1 MSASESLF
9 TPPRQ
14 RGFLVHGGTALC
26 LLAGAGLSG
35 WLAFQQEQGY
45 ALILYLLLGLALLI
59 PLPGI
64 AYRLHGLAYS
74 SYTLN
79 RDGLLLRW
87 GLRGE
92 DISLPDIEWI
102 SPLQG
107 LPFVLP
113 LPPFYNSGVLTGSY
127 PVHGFGRVEYMAT
140 DVTRLL
146 LISTGDVIYAIS
158 PADVDA
164 FMAAYHIAVEE
175 GSVAPLQAQS
185 IRPTTILWGM
195 WYDPVARIL
204 LLGGFTLAMILLV
217 VSSLVIPTREVIHLG
232 YNARG
237 LPLEPVPAERLLL
250 LPVLGLLFFFFDLG
264 IGSFYYSS
272 PSRRT
277 LAYLVW
283 GGGIITP
290 LLLIAAVAFLL

>member
-1 MSASESLF
+1 MTASADVF
-9 TPPRQ
+9 TPARQ
-14 RGFLVHGGTALC
+14 RGFMVHAGAALC
-26 LLAGAGLSG
+26 LLAGGGLSG

-45 ALILYLLLGLALLI
+45 TLILYLLLALALLI

-64 AYRLHGLAYS
+64 VYRLHGLAYS
-74 SYTLN
+74 SYTLT
-79 RDGLLLRW
+79 RDGLMLRW

-102 SPLQG
+102 SPLQSV
-107 LPFVLP
+107 PFVLP
-113 LPPFYNSGVLTGSY
+113 LPPLYNSGVLIGSY
-127 PVHGFGRVEYMAT
+127 PVRDFGRVEYLAT
-140 DVTRLL
+140 DVSQLL
-146 LISTGDVIYAIS
+146 LISTGDVCYAIS
-158 PADVDA
+158 PDDTEA
-164 FMAAYHIAVEE
+164 FMAAYENAVEE
-175 GSVAPLQAQS
+175 GSVAPLEAQS

-195 WYDPVARIL
+195 WNDPVARIL
-204 LLGGFTLAMILLV
+204 LLGGFTLALILLV

-237 LPLEPVPAERLLL
+237 LPLDPVPSERLLL

-264 IGSFYYSS
+264 VGSFYYSS
-272 PSRRT
+272 PNRRT

-283 GGGIITP
+283 GGGAVTP